1 MNKQSSG
8 IVADGL
14 RRLLRSPAYRQ
25 KQAAMEAEIRAKY
38 AAELSAA
45 TDSRQRAA
53 IKEKIRQEIKR
64 SKPSPYSLWSKA

>member
-1 MNKQSSG
+1 MNTRSSG

-14 RRLLRSPAYRQ
+14 RRLLGSPGYRQ
-25 KQAAMEAEIRAKY
+25 KQAAVEAEIRGRY

-53 IKEKIRQEIKR
+53 INDKIRQEIKR
-64 SKPSPYSLWSKA
+64 SKPSPYSLWSKS